1 MGIIGKYQ
9 KYIDCFLLLIAPE
22 RIEKIKCS
30 SCTYLDKV
38 IFTFTS
44 VLNDNSIEKYFYNF
58 LKSQKV
64 KVSVESNE
72 VLDSIESGEKNAISK
87 KDKKQDD
94 K

>member
-1 MGIIGKYQ
+1 M
-9 KYIDCFLLLIAPE
+9 
-22 RIEKIKCS
+22 
-30 SCTYLDKV
+30 

-87 KDKKQDD
+87 KDKKQNN